1 MEPMWLT
8 EKQVAHRCGVS
19 RQYIAVHRGTPD
31 APPYHKRGA
40 RKILYL
46 SSEVEDW
53 IKSQRVA

>member
-1 MEPMWLT
+1 MWLT

-19 RQYIAVHRGTPD
+19 RQYMAVHRGTPD
-31 APPYHKRGA
+31 APPYHKRGT

-46 SSEVEDW
+46 SSEVEGW